1 MTDFLATAF
10 WDLLYFAGI
19 VLILLFLAKLCFVFH
34 EAFHEAYEKA
44 RAKLKDEKER
54 TEYK

>member
-10 WDLLYFAGI
+10 WGLLYFAGI

-34 EAFHEAYEKA
+34 EACEKA